1 MHHYTIDNQLDVM
14 STQEMKAKYCLR
26 NTPGMVR
33 FHNVEKDN
41 SSDYIESSITLAVE
55 SMNIWVLI
63 LQ

>member
-1 MHHYTIDNQLDVM
+1 MQHYTIDNQLGGDVD
-14 STQEMKAKYCLR
+14 SRDGR

-33 FHNVEKDN
+33 FYNVEKDN

-55 SMNIWVLI
+55 SMNIRVLI

>member
-1 MHHYTIDNQLDVM
+1 M
-14 STQEMKAKYCLR
+14 STREMEAKYCLK

-55 SMNIWVLI
+55 SMNIRVLI